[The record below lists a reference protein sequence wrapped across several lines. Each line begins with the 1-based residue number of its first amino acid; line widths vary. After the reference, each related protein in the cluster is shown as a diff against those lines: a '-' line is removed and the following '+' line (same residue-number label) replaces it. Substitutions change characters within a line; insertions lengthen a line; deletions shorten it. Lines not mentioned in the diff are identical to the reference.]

1 MSGIFRDVYVLS
13 HPRKRLL
20 NYRIKTVLSEDRDSS
35 ELLFTP
41 FGHGA
46 ECILT
51 DDAGTIIAEFSAC
64 DGKTE
69 SVHIDSPLLWS
80 AEKPDLYNLD
90 ICAGEERIGERVGF
104 RDISAKN
111 GILKV
116 NGIPLKFK
124 GVNRHDSYPDTGFYA
139 SRTQMIKDIIL
150 MKKHNINA
158 VHTSF

>member
-1 MSGIFRDVYVLS
+1 M
-13 HPRKRLL
+13 
-20 NYRIKTVLSEDRDSS
+20 
-35 ELLFTP
+35 
-41 FGHGA
+41 
-46 ECILT
+46 
-51 DDAGTIIAEFSAC
+51 
-64 DGKTE
+64 
-69 SVHIDSPLLWS
+69 DSPLLWS

-116 NGIPLKFK
+116 NGVPLKFK
-124 GVNRHDSYPDTGFYA
+124 GINRHDSYPDTGFYA

-158 VHTSF
+158 VRTSHYPNSPLFYQLCDLYGMYVIDEGDMETHGCVDVYNDLRQHRAMTA